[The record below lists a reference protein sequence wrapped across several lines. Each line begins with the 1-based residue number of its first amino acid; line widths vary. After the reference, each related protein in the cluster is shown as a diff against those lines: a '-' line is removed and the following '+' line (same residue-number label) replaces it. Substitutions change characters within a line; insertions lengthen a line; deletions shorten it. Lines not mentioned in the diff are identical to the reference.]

1 MPVAL
6 DADFLLLL
14 LDPDA
19 KPPHD
24 PTTQRPLDRAKER
37 IEYLIANL
45 DNAKT
50 RIILPTPVP
59 GEILIRAGR
68 AGRAT

>member
-1 MPVAL
+1 MLVAL

-50 RIILPTPVP
+50 IWGTRRLDRP
-59 GEILIRAGR
+59 RRGR
-68 AGRAT
+68 K